1 MTDGTG
7 RRTAGGGAWSGGE
20 LDAVRADLASL
31 AERLAD
37 LAYEELRRAV
47 ADGEGKRPELE
58 RRLTRAR
65 GAVERAL
72 AILRDTA
79 DGDGDGDGD

>member
-1 MTDGTG
+1 MSASDE
-7 RRTAGGGAWSGGE
+7 RLE
-20 LDAVRADLASL
+20 EVRAGLAVM

-47 ADGEGKRPELE
+47 EAGEERRPELE

-65 GAVERAL
+65 HAVERAVAML
-72 AILRDTA
+72 AP
-79 DGDGDGDGD
+79 GSSPQE

>member
-1 MTDGTG
+1 M
-7 RRTAGGGAWSGGE
+7 TAGEDREARAGDGGARAGE
-20 LDAVRADLASL
+20 LDAIRAELASL
-31 AERLAD
+31 AERIGD

-65 GAVERAL
+65 GAVERAVG
-72 AILRDTA
+72 ILRGG
-79 DGDGDGDGD
+79 GDGD